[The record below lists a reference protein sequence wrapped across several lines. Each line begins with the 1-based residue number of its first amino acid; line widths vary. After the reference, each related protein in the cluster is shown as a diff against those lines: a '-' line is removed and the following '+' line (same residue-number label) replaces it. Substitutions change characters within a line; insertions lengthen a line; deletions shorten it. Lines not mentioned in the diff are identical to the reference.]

1 MSEKERRSRWGSV
14 RQFGEDSWQVRY
26 PSLNAEG
33 DPGPRRNLTVH
44 GTRSDALAALK
55 NLERAYRQDK
65 EGFRRLRAEREKDSQ
80 APRNAT
86 VNQVWRTIYVPKAEK
101 RLSPLTL
108 RMYAESYNLYIH
120 PAFGAKRIRNVTHSD
135 VQTLL
140 DEHTHTLAGKIKILL
155 KALFDEA
162 QNARILKS
170 NENVLNDKY
179 LLPKT
184 SKRRDYQN
192 VKLYSREEVDEILSL
207 CMGEPFEVAIILMAI
222 GGARM
227 AEASGAKFSDM
238 SFSKEE
244 DGLWCRVKI
253 ARNAI
258 MCGGELVVHGTKN
271 ARSRRTIFIPEPY
284 SLRLKELHGQAA
296 EDEWVTDDGTG
307 VPLASFRLSY
317 LWRTWGREN
326 TPRYVPF
333 MYFRDSFATDMHNRG
348 MDPYRIAQLMGHSST
363 SQMLYKHYDRPD
375 DDALMK
381 CFSDAYKNK
390 PSGLDDMT
398 KEKLM
403 KIIAGL

>member
-1 MSEKERRSRWGSV
+1 MSEVKHRRGWGSV
-14 RQFGEDSWQVRY
+14 RQFGENSWQVRY

-55 NLERAYRQDK
+55 SLERAYRQDK
-65 EGFRRLRAEREKDSQ
+65 EAFKRLRAEREKDSQ
-80 APRNAT
+80 VSRNAT
-86 VNQVWRTIYVPKAEK
+86 VNQVWRTIYVPSAEK

-108 RMYAESYNLYIH
+108 RTYCDNYNLYIY
-120 PAFGAKRIRNVTHSD
+120 PVIGTKRLRNVTHDD
-135 VQTLL
+135 VQALL
-140 DEHTHTLAGKIKILL
+140 DKHTHTIANKVKVLL
-155 KALFDEA
+155 KSLFDEA
-162 QNARILKS
+162 QNARVLKPS
-170 NENVLNDKY
+170 ENVLSEKY
-179 LLPKT
+179 RLPKN
-184 SKRRDYQN
+184 SKRKNSQN
-192 VKLYSREEVDEILSL
+192 IKLYRREEVDEILTL
-207 CMGEPFEVAIILMAI
+207 CVDEPFEAAIILMAI

-227 AEASGAKFSDM
+227 AEASGVKFSDM
-238 SFSKEE
+238 SFSKDE
-244 DGLWCRVKI
+244 DGLWCRVNI
-253 ARNAI
+253 MRNAI
-258 MCGGELVVHGTKN
+258 MCGDQLVIHGTKN

-284 SLRLKELHGQAA
+284 SLRLKDLHEQATD
-296 EDEWVTDDGTG
+296 DEWVTDDGTG

-326 TPRYVPF
+326 APRYVPF

-375 DDALMK
+375 DDTLMK